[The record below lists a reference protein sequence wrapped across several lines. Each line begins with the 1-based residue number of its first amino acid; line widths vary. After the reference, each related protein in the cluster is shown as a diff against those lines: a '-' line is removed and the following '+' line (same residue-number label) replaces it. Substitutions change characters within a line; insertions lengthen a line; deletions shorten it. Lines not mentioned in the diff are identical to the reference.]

1 MKTSARNFLTGT
13 VTAIKT
19 GAVNDEITLKVG
31 STEIVAVVTSE
42 STKVLGLAQGST
54 AYALIK
60 ASSVIVM
67 TDTDPDK
74 VSARNVLS
82 GTVKAVSPGAVNA
95 EIVLSAAGID
105 ITAIITNESATR
117 LGLAPGASASAVIK
131 ASNVILAVD

>member
-13 VTAIKT
+13 ITAIKP

-31 STEIVAVVTSE
+31 NTEIVAIVTSE
-42 STKVLGLAQGST
+42 STKVLGLATGVT

-60 ASSVIVM
+60 ASSVILM

-74 VSARNVLS
+74 VSARNVLA
-82 GTVKAVSPGAVNA
+82 GTVKAVTAGAVNA

-105 ITAIITNESATR
+105 ITAIITNDSATR
-117 LGLAPGASASAVIK
+117 LGLAPGKAASAVIK